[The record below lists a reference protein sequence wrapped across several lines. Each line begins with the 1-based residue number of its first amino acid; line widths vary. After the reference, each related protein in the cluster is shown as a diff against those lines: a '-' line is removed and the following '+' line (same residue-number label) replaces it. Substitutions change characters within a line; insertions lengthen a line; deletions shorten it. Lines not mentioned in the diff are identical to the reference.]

1 MVRINKVRIVDIGYE
16 YSADKTLSP
25 EAFIPPILNIDNL
38 DVVNDVEIISGG
50 KNYASAPNLLLFNP
64 VSNTL
69 VDDSSL
75 QAFAPNQTISNVNV
89 IAPINGLIQ

>member
-1 MVRINKVRIVDIGYE
+1 MTAAENIVVNPIIEYQAATPAIAIDVTKV
-16 YSADKTLSP
+16 
-25 EAFIPPILNIDNL
+25 NIDNL
-38 DVVNDVEIISGG
+38 DAVNDVEIISGG

-75 QAFAPNQTISNVNV
+75 QAFAPNQTVSNVNV
-89 IAPINGLIQ
+89 IAPINLSLIHI